1 MHILLLDDDYDLTE
15 MYAASLR
22 QNGHQVIEADSAQS
36 ALDALE
42 SYAVEVIIMEMLL
55 PYHNGIS
62 FLHELR
68 SFIDWSD
75 LPVIVAS
82 NIPAAHMGLTKSH
95 LNKFGIINYLD
106 KSVLTPATL
115 LAVIEKSV
123 AKPA

>member
-1 MHILLLDDDYDLTE
+1 MHILLVDDDYDLTE
-15 MYAASLR
+15 MYGASLR
-22 QNGHQVIEADSAQS
+22 QNGHQVVEADSAQS

-82 NIPAAHMGLTKSH
+82 NIPAANMGLTKSH

-106 KSVLTPATL
+106 KSVLTPAML